1 MIRRPPRSTR
11 TDTLFPY
18 TTLFRSDPR
27 QRLDF
32 ALIVERRLRRPDR
45 FADDLPRQTKVT
57 SDRLDR
63 LTRCMLTPNP
73 NHCLNDQH
81 PVLANLSKPVGR
93 LNPRVAGVLFAR
105 RPPHTGG
112 AYCTPIIPGRLR
124 PESADRTGDVA
135 GQQGS

>member
-1 MIRRPPRSTR
+1 MDTRLPYPIATAATFVLLKQRIETILIRT
-11 TDTLFPY
+11 
-18 TTLFRSDPR
+18 DPR

-73 NHCLNDQH
+73 NHCLHDQH
-81 PVLANLSKPVGR
+81 PVLRSEE
-93 LNPRVAGVLFAR
+93 
-105 RPPHTGG
+105 HTSELQSLMRISY
-112 AYCTPIIPGRLR
+112 AVFC
-124 PESADRTGDVA
+124 
-135 GQQGS
+135 